1 MKQLQ
6 QEVTSFNS
14 STITPNEQEFGL
26 EAAAAWST
34 LVQVFIALQSNLIRQ
49 NEAAVVQ
56 MLYTSLQMLKQM
68 TE

>member
-26 EAAAAWST
+26 QVAAAWST

-49 NEAAVVQ
+49 NEPAVVQ
-56 MLYTSLQMLKQM
+56 MLYTSLQMLKQV